1 MIWWGGGATL
11 GAPRPPRIAFAMP
24 TICRTALAALLL
36 AAPLGAQQ
44 PTSALDSALAKV
56 TARGRQLVAQDIAMW
71 HGGDALMALRPTAAE
86 VGAVVAH
93 VLPNGRWEVLAG
105 TLTAGRDTLVVRFR
119 ASQANAD
126 SQFVATRLDVPL
138 RLTGVER
145 EMAVAVAVASQDF
158 GRVTR
163 PFNSYVFP
171 VGAGDFDVYFLPAQT
186 RPDVVPHGGDVRYR
200 ITDHGTRILTK
211 APLHRSVLDR
221 PNNPEAVAMM
231 HTSFDSLPVETDVFL
246 AMRRAPKLPEF
257 VVTERWTYEVQTD
270 GRITRRPTTP

>member
-1 MIWWGGGATL
+1 
-11 GAPRPPRIAFAMP
+11 MP
-24 TICRTALAALLL
+24 TIRRTALAALLL

-56 TARGRQLVAQDIAMW
+56 TARGRQLVAQDIALW

-86 VGAVVAH
+86 VGALVARM
-93 VLPNGRWEVLAG
+93 LPNGRWELLAG
-105 TLTAGRDTLVVRFR
+105 TLTPGRDTFVVRLR
-119 ASQANAD
+119 ASQTNAD
-126 SQFVATRLDVPL
+126 SQYVAARLDTPL
-138 RLTGVER
+138 RFTGIER
-145 EMAVAVAVASQDF
+145 DLAVALTVAGQDF
-158 GRVTR
+158 GRITR
-163 PFNSYVFP
+163 PFNSYTFP
-171 VGAGDFDVYFLPAQT
+171 LPQGDVDVYFLPAQT

-211 APLHRSVLDR
+211 TPLHRSILDR